1 VVIDARTQP
10 GYSTTPRVELDG
22 TLAGLSASGL
32 RLGAGNTRVHALA
45 INRFEGHGIVI
56 TGPGSN
62 FITYNFIGTGPSGL
76 LALANGGSGVRIAGS
91 ANNQIFGNVLAGNGG
106 SGLRLEAGA
115 DGNSVL
121 SNLIGVGADR
131 TTSLPNG
138 DSGIYVLGG
147 SGNVIGD
154 GVDPGNVIAHNNT
167 NGVQVSTGLRNK
179 IRKNSIHSNSL
190 LGIELGNDGVTP
202 NDPGDVDTG
211 ANGIQNYPVLTLA
224 TTSATQTGV
233 FGTFS
238 GAPNATF
245 PLDFYVSDSCDPS
258 GYGEGTTHL
267 GADSVTTNASG
278 QAVIQISNGLLPP
291 STPGRYLTATATSP
305 QGDTSEFS
313 ACRRI
318 DPLPILALTGGDIG
332 GVLQIPE
339 GNPTGGPPTQALTFL
354 AQLSSL
360 SALPVAVSYRTT
372 DGTAQTPSD
381 YLSLSGSLIFAPGE
395 TLKQLVVQTVLDNDP
410 ETDETF
416 TLSLEPPTNAVR
428 GQSQITIVL
437 LDDDGVPGP
446 LALSVDDVG
455 VSEPHTGTRSV
466 LFTVSLADTAF
477 HTVFVDYSTLNGTA
491 TAGLDYIAASGQLVF
506 QPGERTKTVPVNVLA
521 DAVRENKEYF
531 YLVLANP
538 QGAILGRQQGTAT
551 VADPGSFF
559 TLTPCRLYDSRLSG
573 GVFIAGELR
582 TLTLPG
588 SCKIPATAVAVS
600 ANLTV
605 TEATAPGFIEAF
617 PADQI
622 APPTSVLNFVA
633 GKNRANNA
641 IVVLSPDGKAT
652 IKNVSNGT
660 VHVVFDVNGYF
671 E

>member
-1 VVIDARTQP
+1 M
-10 GYSTTPRVELDG
+10 
-22 TLAGLSASGL
+22 
-32 RLGAGNTRVHALA
+32 
-45 INRFEGHGIVI
+45 
-56 TGPGSN
+56 
-62 FITYNFIGTGPSGL
+62 
-76 LALANGGSGVRIAGS
+76 
-91 ANNQIFGNVLAGNGG
+91 
-106 SGLRLEAGA
+106 
-115 DGNSVL
+115 
-121 SNLIGVGADR
+121 
-131 TTSLPNG
+131 
-138 DSGIYVLGG
+138 
-147 SGNVIGD
+147 
-154 GVDPGNVIAHNNT
+154 
-167 NGVQVSTGLRNK
+167 
-179 IRKNSIHSNSL
+179 
-190 LGIELGNDGVTP
+190 
-202 NDPGDVDTG
+202 
-211 ANGIQNYPVLTLA
+211 
-224 TTSATQTGV
+224 
-233 FGTFS
+233 
-238 GAPNATF
+238 
-245 PLDFYVSDSCDPS
+245 SDSCDPS

-267 GADSVTTNASG
+267 GLNSVPVTTDASG
-278 QAVIQISNGLLPP
+278 QALIQLSTGLLPP
-291 STPGRYLTATATSP
+291 STAGRYLTATATSP

-318 DPLPILALTGGDIG
+318 DPLPVLALTGGDIG

-339 GNPTGGPPTQALTFL
+339 GNPTAGPPTQALTFL
-354 AQLSSL
+354 AQLSAP
-360 SALPVAVSYRTT
+360 SALPVVVSYGTT
-372 DGTAQTPSD
+372 DGTAQAPSD
-381 YLSLSGSLIFAPGE
+381 YLSLLLGSLTFAPGE

-410 ETDETF
+410 ETNEAF
-416 TLSLEPPTNAVR
+416 YLWLGVPTNAVR

-455 VSEPHTGTRSV
+455 VSEPHIGTRSTV
-466 LFTVSLADTAF
+466 FTVSLADTAF

-506 QPGERTKTVPVNVLA
+506 QPGERTKTVPVVVLA
-521 DAVRENKEYF
+521 DALRENKEYF

-559 TLTPCRLYDSRLSG
+559 TLTPCRFYDSRLSG